1 MKLSSG
7 NLTYIA
13 TEHDHLSWIYPLIYH
28 GAFPVRYVH
37 GGYIFMILQRS
48 PAKRSHDRFSWNRHL
63 CDSVLLSNT
72 WLFHMRV
79 GCRAVQTRLSWITP
93 RWEAVCTGLLTTILR
108 RQVQDGVGVVAVVW
122 HIQMDVI
129 SCQNIAL
136 CSTLFH
142 FLCDCSSMSQ
152 VVLVLKLPA

>member
-1 MKLSSG
+1 MMGS
-7 NLTYIA
+7 A
-13 TEHDHLSWIYPLIYH
+13 E
-28 GAFPVRYVH
+28 
-37 GGYIFMILQRS
+37 
-48 PAKRSHDRFSWNRHL
+48 NRHL

-142 FLCDCSSMSQ
+142 FLCDCSSFEIACLAPCSCCSLIADHEDETSHSSLWLELWRLLCMSFAPIWVCDLDRFGIFGKPG
-152 VVLVLKLPA
+152 VVR

>member
-1 MKLSSG
+1 
-7 NLTYIA
+7 
-13 TEHDHLSWIYPLIYH
+13 
-28 GAFPVRYVH
+28 
-37 GGYIFMILQRS
+37 MIGL
-48 PAKRSHDRFSWNRHL
+48 AGKRHL

-93 RWEAVCTGLLTTILR
+93 RWEAICTGLLTTILR

-136 CSTLFH
+136 FSTLFH

-152 VVLVLKLPA
+152 VVLVLKWPAQPHVALYQTMRMKHCIVHSDWNCEDCPLYVFRSYLSLRFGIFGKPGFVR